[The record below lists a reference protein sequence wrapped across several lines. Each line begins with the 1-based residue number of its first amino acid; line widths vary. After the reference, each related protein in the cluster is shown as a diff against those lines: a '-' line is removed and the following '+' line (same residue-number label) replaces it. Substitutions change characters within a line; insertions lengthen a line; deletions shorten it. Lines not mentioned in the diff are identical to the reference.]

1 MLKNFWFKLFLYVVF
16 YLGLSVLTFMVF
28 ETPFLFETVLAEELS
43 SDNGDKKEE
52 SIVAASQQKSS
63 SEMLWSYRW
72 YLIGASL
79 IIIST
84 VAFVIYI
91 SSGSTPPPVVQ
102 PPEAAVPLL
111 MPHVPGQT
119 ITGLIV
125 LKPEVCIDPLFSKAM
140 PDVISVDSNFF
151 HADRCSV
158 VDPNFIKGFRAG
170 EEFYQ
175 TYLMPDGPYN
185 ELSRDFWIHEAQ
197 SLYGKVAFPSPSYTF
212 LYTQVAVI
220 PADAINYT
228 VYHKV
233 DLVQIIQDPGHKA
246 IPRILTSYLFKD
258 NEYNW
263 AQ

>member
-1 MLKNFWFKLFLYVVF
+1 MLKNFWFKLLFYVVF
-16 YLGLSVLTFMVF
+16 YLSLSCLTFMFF

-43 SDNGDKKEE
+43 SDNGDKKEK
-52 SIVAASQQKSS
+52 SVVAESQQKSS

-79 IIIST
+79 VIIST

-91 SSGSTPPPVVQ
+91 SSGATPPPIVQ
-102 PPEAAVPLL
+102 PPAPVAPLL

-119 ITGLIV
+119 IKNLIA
-125 LKPEVCIDPLFSKAM
+125 LNPAVCIDPLFSKAM
-140 PDVISVDSNFF
+140 PDVLSVDSNFF
-151 HADRCSV
+151 HADRSSV
-158 VDPNFIKGFRAG
+158 VDPNFIKGFRVG
-170 EEFYQ
+170 EDFYQ
-175 TYLMPDGPYN
+175 TYLMPDVPYS

-197 SLYGKVAFPSPSYTF
+197 SLYGQVAFPAPSYTF

-233 DLVQIIQDPGHKA
+233 DLVQIIQDPGHQA

-263 AQ
+263 YQ